1 MGDQRWRYLA
11 AVACAALLV
20 PAGGLE
26 AAEVAVQS
34 RQIERFEGAAVGEQV
49 GGLIWRGGIEMTSRD
64 EAFGGFSGLAF
75 VSSAHHLVMV
85 SDRGNFVSGQLIY
98 DDAGRPLA
106 LIGVEAQA
114 IQNSQGA
121 PLPRAFSRDAEA
133 LDVIYREG
141 RPAALRVGYENLT
154 RVADFALTGNRPG
167 GPAREIAVPE
177 WLAGTRT
184 NESLESLCI
193 APPASPIAG
202 STLLLTE
209 GVTDRDG
216 AHVGWFLGNRDKGSV
231 SFRATPGLSPSD
243 CAFLPNGDLLVL
255 ERGTGMLSFTMALRR
270 VPADKVR
277 PDTLME
283 GEVLLNA
290 AGSGIDNM
298 EGIAVHIAPGGETRI
313 TLVSDDN
320 FNGWQRNLLLEFAP
334 AE

>member
-1 MGDQRWRYLA
+1 M
-11 AVACAALLV
+11 
-20 PAGGLE
+20 
-26 AAEVAVQS
+26 
-34 RQIERFEGAAVGEQV
+34 I
-49 GGLIWRGGIEMTSRD
+49 SRD
-64 EAFGGFSGLAF
+64 DAFGGFSGIGF
-75 VSSAHHLVMV
+75 VSPAHHLVMV

-98 DDAGRPLA
+98 DDAGHPLA
-106 LIGVEAQA
+106 LIGVEVEA

-133 LDVIYREG
+133 LDVIYRDG

-154 RVADFALTGNRPG
+154 RVADFALSGNRPG
-167 GPAREIAVPE
+167 GPAREIPIPD

-184 NESLESLCI
+184 NQSLESVCI

-209 GVTDRDG
+209 GVTDRNGD
-216 AHVGWFLGNRDKGSV
+216 HVGWFLGNRDKGPV
-231 SFRATPGLSPSD
+231 TFRGTLDLSPSD

-270 VPADKVR
+270 VPATKVR

-283 GEVLLNA
+283 GEVLLSA

-298 EGIAVHIAPGGETRI
+298 EGIAVHTAPGGETRI

-320 FNGWQRNLLLEFAP
+320 FNGWQRNLLLEFAL
-334 AE
+334 AR